1 MAPKHQNDSHPHQGE
16 HPTGNHQHP
25 LEEARV
31 RPATSYPL
39 IYILNTEV
47 NIEAPPRSTPSPVEL
62 IIRTMGYLAD
72 LITLAPFFKEPASWV
87 FRTCLQIITTLDPD
101 SLLLAL
107 LVISNTAQPILQ
119 FLVVIR
125 VFTVIWNIVRSTSRK

>member
-1 MAPKHQNDSHPHQGE
+1 MAPKDQNDSQPRQGE

-31 RPATSYPL
+31 RQATSSPL

-47 NIEAPPRSTPSPVEL
+47 NIEAPPPSTPSPVGL

-72 LITLAPFFKEPASWV
+72 LITLAQFFKAPVLSV
-87 FRTCLQIITTLDPD
+87 CRTCLQTVTTLDPD

-107 LVISNTAQPILQ
+107 QVISNTAQPILQ
-119 FLVVIR
+119 FLVVMR
-125 VFTVIWNIVRSTSRK
+125 AFTIIWNIVKSSLKK